1 LNDYFS
7 APNSNWMKIV
17 FNNLLCLIILL
28 PVFSCSKKIIPE
40 KPTLFSTDYK
50 LDSLP
55 LSEIDIPIKISL
67 KPFYD
72 LAERKVEKVYTSA
85 NYPNQWEN
93 DGCETRYMYQFK
105 RDKLRIS
112 TKANVLRLA
121 FSGFYKVKGS
131 QRACLGNIGITPW
144 APDCSCGY
152 KEEPRRVEIGFK
164 AILGLNAD
172 YSISPIIERLEP
184 LPIDKCEVCFFKKD
198 ITSTVMEQLKLE
210 LDSAKTSMLDTLAKM
225 NIKNSFQQLWDKLN
239 NGQNLKGFGY
249 LKINPEKI
257 RISSLQAD
265 NDTLSLSVGLSA
277 KPIISSIK
285 PADVLSSIP
294 NISDFKQR
302 SGFNL
307 FLDAQLDY
315 DSLSNIITNRM
326 KGYRIDI
333 NQVPQKYV
341 IVESVKL
348 YGDGKD
354 RIIIGVEFSGSNNG
368 IMYLVG
374 KPVYDKATSILEI
387 KNLDY
392 DIKTKNFFLNTAKW
406 LFDKKIITAL
416 NKYSKFE
423 SGSYIKAILPN
434 LNLQLNREIYK
445 GVFTSGALENLQV
458 TDLLPATGVLI
469 LRCNVK
475 GNLSMRINSIS
486 F

>member
-1 LNDYFS
+1 MLKN
-7 APNSNWMKIV
+7 PI
-17 FNNLLCLIILL
+17 LCLFVGV
-28 PVFSCSKKIIPE
+28 VFFSSCSKKIIPE
-40 KPTLFSTDYK
+40 KPTVYTSDFK
-50 LDSLP
+50 LDTLP
-55 LSEIDIPIKISL
+55 LSEIDIPVKISL
-67 KPFYD
+67 QPLYD
-72 LAERKVEKVYTSA
+72 LAEKKVDLVYTSD
-85 NYPNQWEN
+85 NYPNQWQY
-93 DGCETRYMYQFK
+93 DGCDTRYMYQFK

-112 TKANVLRLA
+112 TKANVLRLS

-131 QRACLGNIGITPW
+131 QRACLGNTVVSPW

-152 KEEPRRVEIGFK
+152 TEEPRRVEVGFK

-172 YSISPIIERLEP
+172 YSISPLIERLEP
-184 LPIDKCEVCFFKKD
+184 LPIDKCEVCFFKKN
-198 ITSTVMEQLKLE
+198 ITKTVMDQLKLE
-210 LDSAKTSMLDTLAKM
+210 LDSAKTGMLDTLSKM

-239 NGQNLKGFGY
+239 SGQNLYGLGY
-249 LKINPEKI
+249 LKMNPEKI

-265 NDTLSLSVGLSA
+265 GDTLSLSVGLSA
-277 KPIISSIK
+277 RPIISSIK
-285 PADVLSSIP
+285 PADTKTIIP

-326 KGYRIDI
+326 KGYRMDI
-333 NQVPQKYV
+333 SLVPQKYI

-354 RIIIGVEFSGSNNG
+354 KVIFAVEFSGSNNG
-368 IMYLVG
+368 IMYFVG
-374 KPVYDKATSILEI
+374 KPVYDKNTSTLEI

-392 DIKTKNFFLNTAKW
+392 DLKTKNVFLNTAKW
-406 LFDKKIITAL
+406 LFDKKIISAL
-416 NKYSKFE
+416 NKHSRFE
-423 SGSYIKAILPN
+423 LGNYISGLLPK

-458 TDLLPATGVLI
+458 TDLLPTTGVFI

-475 GNLSMRINSIS
+475 GNLAMRINSINL
-486 F
+486 